1 MPLSL
6 KMCAA
11 GLAVA
16 VGLTALD
23 GCSASKSGGDGSP
36 TSPSPL
42 LTVKLR
48 ASDVLSGAGI
58 PGATI
63 AGSGVN
69 TATTDAAGSLNLTTS
84 SASTF
89 AIDVTSPSYI
99 TRNTLLKVPG
109 ADVTI
114 SLIKNDFDLTAF
126 NQMFRTATQ
135 NGTPIDGGLQ
145 RWTSAPS
152 LRIIS
157 NVVQFRDGAANYT
170 ASSEALTPAEIQSI
184 TSDLVYGL
192 PLLTG
197 GVFQSFSGITTQAV
211 AAGEEV
217 TTLVEGKITFARC
230 SGLTAT
236 RGSSGYGQ
244 WLFRNDDVVTGGML
258 CVDRDFELS
267 GSSFGRGVRLHELG
281 HALGAN
287 HVTAKDHVLMNPTI
301 SVNDVAAWDR
311 DAAKIAFQRPAGNRT
326 PDRDPSSFSTNSLT
340 TRVMTVDGCRVRR

>member
-1 MPLSL
+1 VPAMVVSV
-6 KMCAA
+6 
-11 GLAVA
+11 AVA
-16 VGLTALD
+16 AACT
-23 GCSASKSGGDGSP
+23 ASKSSGDGSP
-36 TSPSPL
+36 TSPSAL

-48 ASDVLSGAGI
+48 ASDVLSGAAI
-58 PGATI
+58 AGATVT
-63 AGSGVN
+63 GSGVN
-69 TATTDAAGSLNLTTS
+69 SATTDSAGSLTLTTS

-89 AIDVTSPSYI
+89 AIDVASANYI

-109 ADVTI
+109 ADAAI

-126 NQMFRTATQ
+126 NQMFRTVAQ
-135 NGTPIDGGLQ
+135 SGSSADGGLQ
-145 RWTSAPS
+145 RWTSVPA

-170 ASSEALTPAEIQSI
+170 ASNEALTPAEIQGI
-184 TSDLVYGL
+184 ASDLSYGL

-197 GVFQSFSGITTQAV
+197 GAFQNFTGVTTQVV
-211 AAGEEV
+211 AAGEDV
-217 TTLVEGKITFARC
+217 TMLAEGKVTFARC

-244 WLFRNDDVVTGGML
+244 WLFRTDDVVTGGML

-267 GSSFGRGVRLHELG
+267 GSSFARGVRLHELG

-301 SVNDVAAWDR
+301 SVNDVTAWDR
-311 DAAKIAFQRPAGNRT
+311 DAAKIAFQRPTGNRT
-326 PDRDPSSFSTNSLT
+326 PDRDPSSFSTNGLT
-340 TRVMTVDGCRVRR
+340 TRVMTVDGCRVRH